1 MQKRIFKNRKRAQ
14 KRVRSQVQGTAT
26 RPRLSV
32 YRSLNNIY
40 LQAIDDTTGK
50 TIAAGS
56 SLSKE
61 VADALKEAKNKVA
74 RAEIV
79 GEFVGKKVMEA
90 GIKEVV
96 FDRGWY
102 RYHGRVKAAADGARK
117 AGLKF

>member
-14 KRVRSQVQGTAT
+14 KRVRSQVQGTPS

-32 YRSLNNIY
+32 FRSLNNIY
-40 LQAIDDTTGK
+40 AQAIDDTTGK
-50 TIAAGS
+50 TLLSGS

-61 VADALKEAKNKVA
+61 IAEEVKNAKSKIEKSA
-74 RAEIV
+74 IV
-79 GEFVGKKVMEA
+79 GEFVGKKLIEA
-90 GIKEVV
+90 GITTVV

-102 RYHGRVKAAADGARK
+102 RYHGRVKAVADGARK

>member
-14 KRVRSQVQGTAT
+14 KRVRSKVQGTAS

-40 LQAIDDTTGK
+40 AQIIDDSNSK
-50 TIAAGS
+50 TIFSGS
-56 SLSKE
+56 TLSKE
-61 VADALKEAKNKVA
+61 IVEQINEAKGKIA
-74 RAEIV
+74 KSEIV
-79 GEFVGKKVMEA
+79 GEFVGKKALEA
-90 GIKEVV
+90 GITEVV

-102 RYHGRVKAAADGARK
+102 RYHGRVKAVADGARK

>member
-1 MQKRIFKNRKRAQ
+1 MQKRVFKNRKRAQ
-14 KRVRSQVQGTAT
+14 KRVRVQVQGTSV

-40 LQAIDDTTGK
+40 AQVIDDSAGK
-50 TIAAGS
+50 TLVAGS
-56 SLSKE
+56 TLSKE
-61 VADALKEAKNKVA
+61 VAEQLKEAKSKIE

-79 GEFVGKKVMEA
+79 GEFVGKKVLEA

-102 RYHGRVKAAADGARK
+102 RYHGRVKAVADGARK